1 MSSSRTMRL
10 AAFLGLIVGV
20 LGGASLLKG
29 GIYLGRHEGDA
40 MHLAELVLRMADGQV
55 PHRDFMTPIGVL
67 AIAPIAALVWAG
79 KGIGMA
85 FLLAQ
90 CLVALALL
98 PGVLRVA
105 TSRLSGIWPW
115 AYGGFLMALCVA
127 LVHGEAHS
135 AISVSMHYNRWAWAV
150 AFVVLPLAVLLPLG
164 KERPILDGAWVGI
177 GMAVL
182 ALMKATYFVALA
194 PGVAVALI
202 AHRRFA
208 MLGWAIVAGLAVA
221 AITTVTLGADFWLAY
236 LRDLLTVATSESRPA
251 PGNDFLTVVAGP
263 ANIGTSLTIL
273 AAVIFLRQAGRA
285 AEGVALLILMPGLFY
300 VTYQNFGNDP
310 QWILLVALLAFT
322 LRPGADRKNG
332 LGWRLSDALSHV
344 GVIALAL
351 GLASAVNVTLSPFRN
366 LAAKTDDTMPL
377 LSHLPQHADLRALTP
392 RLFTIRRTES
402 MLEPGEPFATFRDRI
417 EHEDPVV
424 LNGET
429 LPECSQ
435 DGGITAWFEL
445 VAAELEA
452 AGYAGSAIMGTDLY
466 SAYWL
471 YGDFRPVI
479 GAAPWYYGGLPGI
492 ENADHVVIPLCPLS
506 RSLRASMLKALE
518 ETGWQLAEVART
530 NLYILAVPV
539 PPNRNATNDGKAIS
553 DR

>member
-1 MSSSRTMRL
+1 MGSSRAIRL
-10 AAFLGLIVGV
+10 LAFLGLVVGI
-20 LGGASLLKG
+20 LGGVSLVKG
-29 GIYLGRHEGDA
+29 GIYLGKHEGDA
-40 MHLAELVLRMADGQV
+40 MHLAELVLRMADGQL
-55 PHRDFMTPIGVL
+55 PHRDFMTPIGIL
-67 AIAPIAALVWAG
+67 AIAPIAAFVSLG
-79 KGIGMA
+79 QGIGMA

-90 CLVALALL
+90 CLVALTLL
-98 PGVLRVA
+98 PAVLRVA
-105 TSRLSGIWPW
+105 ISRLTGVWPW
-115 AYGGFLMALCVA
+115 AYGGFVMALCVA

-150 AFVVLPLAVLLPLG
+150 AFVVLPLALLLPHA
-164 KERPILDGAWVGI
+164 KERPFVDGAIVGI

-208 MLGWAIVAGLAVA
+208 MLGWAVLAGLAIA
-221 AITTVTLGADFWLAY
+221 AMTTLLCGTDFWWAY
-236 LRDLLTVATSESRPA
+236 LQDLLTVASSDSRPA
-251 PGNDFLTVVAGP
+251 PGEDFVTVVAGP
-263 ANIGTSLTIL
+263 ANIGASLSIL

-300 VTYQNFGNDP
+300 ITYQNFGNDP
-310 QWILLVALLAFT
+310 QWILLLALLSFA
-322 LRPGADRKNG
+322 LRPDADHRNG
-332 LGWRLSDALSHV
+332 LGWRLRDALSYV

-351 GLASAVNVTLSPFRN
+351 GLASAVNVALSPFRN
-366 LAAKTDDTMPL
+366 LAAKTDDTTPL

-392 RLFTIRRTES
+392 RLFTIRRVES
-402 MLEPGEPFATFRDRI
+402 MTEPGEPFAVFRDRV

-429 LPECSQ
+429 LPECAQ
-435 DGGITAWFEL
+435 EGGITAWFEL
-445 VAAELEA
+445 VSAELEA
-452 AGYAGSAIMGTDLY
+452 AGFAGSAIMGTDLY

-492 ENADHVVIPLCPLS
+492 ENADYVVIPLCPLS
-506 RSLRASMLKALE
+506 RSLRASMLKSLE
-518 ETGWQLAEVART
+518 ETGWQLNEVLRT
-530 NLYILAVPV
+530 SLYVVAAPV
-539 PPNRNATNDGKAIS
+539 APNRNATSDGKAIS